1 LRSSVGRGSE
11 LAHDV
16 PDLAIAAD
24 RLRQHFALP
33 LAEDEVDADIG
44 DNLRAGAGVGLRVDR
59 HDRNSGCRRLTDD
72 RHDAFWIAR
81 ADEDH
86 VHALSDEILHD

>member
-59 HDRNSGCRRLTDD
+59 HDRNSGCRRPTMTGTMPFGSLGLMRIMSTP
-72 RHDAFWIAR
+72 
-81 ADEDH
+81 
-86 VHALSDEILHD
+86 